1 MDVRNAEV
9 IATRSDGKVFKYKSD
24 DWQLLQIDGFD
35 FAEIEVFKS
44 ARGVGD
50 GEIITGQRRKS
61 REITIIARPRSI
73 YGLRE
78 IRNAAIAYHSNRYT
92 YDVACTYMGRTLVA
106 KKCYLTASNLPLT
119 NTRTTSKL
127 TVVFLSG
134 DPDLFA
140 STSSNVT
147 LSEVTAKWKV
157 TRSYISGKPLV
168 YATAARGDS
177 IVIGYEGIN
186 SATIHLI
193 VKFTG
198 YVKDLHISV
207 GRQQAILHK
216 EFNEGDELIIDSSRS
231 FAEINGNILPYADA
245 GNYDFRQMTLEAG
258 DNRVTVTAETG
269 SAFTTAITY
278 TGRYNGL

>member
-1 MDVRNAEV
+1 MDIRNAD
-9 IATRSDGKVFKYKSD
+9 ITATRSDGKIFHYRSD
-24 DWQLLQIDGFD
+24 DWLLKQIDGFD
-35 FAEIEVFKS
+35 NADIEIFKS

-61 REITIIARPRSI
+61 REITITARPRSI

-78 IRNAAIAYHSNRYT
+78 IRNQAIAFHSNRYT

-106 KKCYLTASNLPLT
+106 KKCYLQAFSFPVT
-119 NTRTTSKL
+119 NPRTTSKL

-140 STSSNVT
+140 SASSNVT
-147 LSEVTAKWKV
+147 MTDITAKWKV

-168 YATAARGDS
+168 FATAARADS

-186 SATIHLI
+186 SATIKLTI
-193 VKFTG
+193 NFTG
-198 YVKDLHISV
+198 YAKGIHIIV
-207 GRQQAILHK
+207 GQESATIEK
-216 EFNEGDELIIDSSRS
+216 EFNEGDKLTIDSSKS
-231 FAEINGNILPYADA
+231 FADLNGTILPYAET

-258 DNRVTVTAETG
+258 DNRVSVKADTG
-269 SAFTTAITY
+269 SAFSTAIEY